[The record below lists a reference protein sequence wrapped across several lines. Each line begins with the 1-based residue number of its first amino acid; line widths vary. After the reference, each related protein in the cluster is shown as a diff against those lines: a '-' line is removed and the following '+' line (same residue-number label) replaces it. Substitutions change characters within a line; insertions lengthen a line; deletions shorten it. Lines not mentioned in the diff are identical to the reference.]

1 MSEKDLEIISD
12 DPEVFFA
19 GLLGEMAPP
28 LVLDVACGTGGFTEM
43 LRGSLQS
50 YGQIVGIDVREDAV
64 AKANQTRP
72 DDSLRFEVMD
82 AAEIA
87 FPDETFDLVS
97 CAFSLHHLP
106 DPAAVLAEMRRV
118 LKPGGM
124 LVVVEMYH
132 DHLTEPQK
140 TEILVHHWA
149 AEIDTALGEL
159 HRKTYT
165 RDQILELV
173 QPESWS
179 DAQTFDLAGVN
190 FDPLG
195 EDIMEMMLNTIVRV
209 LQKAKPLPDYEDHQ
223 IKASL
228 LGDRVAQ
235 VGTHISTR
243 LIVLAQK

>member
-1 MSEKDLEIISD
+1 MPENTPQITDQ
-12 DPEVFFA
+12 DPEQFFA
-19 GLLGEMAPP
+19 DVLGSIDAPMA
-28 LVLDVACGTGGFTEM
+28 LDVACGRGGFTEM
-43 LRGSLQS
+43 LRASLHS
-50 YGQIVGIDVREDAV
+50 YGQIIGIDVREDAV
-64 AKANQTRP
+64 ANANETRP

-82 AAEIA
+82 AAGITY
-87 FPDETFDLVS
+87 PDETFDLVS

-106 DPAAVLAEMRRV
+106 DPHTVLAEMRRV

-132 DHLTEPQK
+132 DNLTEPQK

-159 HRKTYT
+159 HRPTYT

-173 QPESWS
+173 QPESW
-179 DAQTFDLAGVN
+179 ANPRTFDLAGVN

-195 EDIMEMMLNTIVRV
+195 DDIMEMMLNTIVRV
-209 LQKAKPLPDYEDHQ
+209 LQKAKPLPDFEDHQ
-223 IKASL
+223 MKASL

-235 VGTHISTR
+235 IGTHISTR
-243 LIVLAQK
+243 LVVLAQK